1 MAITPLGEE
10 YKKFT
15 FDGEDSTSFGVQILG
30 EGTFNAPK
38 RVVESVNV
46 PGRSGAILID
56 QGYYENIT
64 VTYPARLIADS
75 TEDFADAISDFRN
88 FLCSRKGY
96 CRLQDDYNP
105 DEYRL
110 ASYTEG
116 LEADV
121 DVLKA
126 GKFDITFDCKPQRY
140 LTSGETEITAISQI
154 LEATNPTPYSAKPLL
169 KVEGYGEIQFPNTTI
184 IVGNAPLGLIM
195 LAKGRTNNTLG
206 SNPAGIGQSFWNAGY
221 LNVNDEILCNGI
233 YVSADIA
240 TSVPTSNIGNAAV
253 TSTTN
258 VKYAAINKG
267 NQNQIRLV
275 VAVDDFSFHKGT
287 SLTKT
292 ATVGFSYSING
303 TSYTNTLTISARYD
317 SPENIGYS
325 YTLANTDG
333 GTYFMTQV
341 APNVYGIS
349 SKMSSDYTAHID
361 LDSGQAYIDSH
372 LPISLNRTIVLPT
385 DLPGLEP
392 GLNIL
397 SCEST
402 ITSFKLIP
410 RWWKL

>member
-1 MAITPLGEE
+1 MAVNSIT
-10 YKKFT
+10 
-15 FDGEDSTSFGVQILG
+15 FGNINSADYGIYISG
-30 EGTFNAPK
+30 EGVFDAPK
-38 RVVESVNV
+38 RAVEMVNV
-46 PGRSGAILID
+46 PGRSGAIALD

-64 VTYPARLIADS
+64 VTYPAHNYEPDMAD
-75 TEDFADAISDFRN
+75 FKQALSDFRN
-88 FLCSRKGY
+88 ALASQVGY
-96 CRLQDDYNP
+96 QRLSDTFHP
-105 DEYRL
+105 DEYRM
-110 ASYTEG
+110 AVFDEG
-116 LEADV
+116 LDINPIKYNTASQ
-121 DVLKA
+121 
-126 GKFDITFDCKPQRY
+126 FDIKFDCKPQRY

-275 VAVDDFSFHKGT
+275 VSVDDFSFRKGT

-303 TSYTNTLTISARYD
+303 TSYTNTLTITARYD

-349 SKMSSDYTAHID
+349 TKMSSDYTAHID
-361 LDSGQAYIDSH
+361 LDSGQAYIDSP
-372 LPISLNRTIVLPT
+372 LPISLNRTIVVPTNLPV
-385 DLPGLEP
+385 LEP

-402 ITSFKLIP
+402 ITSFKLVP